1 MSSKFSVAM
10 LIRPLAAVIA
20 VASFASVSHAQAG
33 AADPASTPAT
43 DEQDQFNSGDIIVT
57 AQKREQNL
65 QDVPLAVQALG
76 AAQLESNSVRA
87 FTDLNRVAPSLVVRP
102 DTNPVNASV
111 SIRGIGTF
119 AFAVA
124 VEPSVA
130 VVLDDVPLT
139 FQARAFADLSD
150 VERIEVL
157 RGPQSTLYG
166 KSASAGLINIV
177 TPKPSSSLTGR
188 VAALVTTDDEYQVQ
202 AMLSGPIG
210 STLGFRSTINYNKF
224 EGNARNVFD
233 GSKLNGRRIFST
245 RNKLQWE
252 PSSDLTFWVGLD
264 YINGRT
270 TSALPIVKADP
281 TALLRGIAAYPLSVF
296 APGITVGPENREVSN
311 DFPFLTRYEDFAQ
324 SGHINWDIGSATLIS
339 VTSHNDFSLRDG
351 GDGDNSALAAIDN
364 RAGGEFTSEQ
374 LTQEL
379 RLVSNGKTQFRYTLG
394 IFYSNVDYSR
404 DFIRG
409 PVFSNASWHA
419 TAESTMKSI
428 FGQLEFDVLPT
439 TTLIAGGRYSNEVV
453 KYSFLD
459 RRVLAPAQNLFSGRA
474 SDDFGTYKLGLQ
486 HRFTDDISGFLT
498 YATGYK
504 GQTFDLT
511 TGFGA
516 VRASFGPIKPETS
529 KDWELGLRTQFL
541 DRRLTFNL
549 TLFNSRYQNFQAQ
562 GLESFPDG
570 TINFRLANVGK
581 LRTRGI
587 ELETTARPTPD
598 LSISGSIAYVD
609 AIITEYPDAQCY
621 PNQPTVVVTGTPP
634 SGFCG
639 GTPTRQDLAGF
650 RPAQAPE
657 WKLNVGFDW
666 SHGLGN
672 GPLRLATNGAYTYQS
687 KVNYNLNQNPNTAQK
702 GYGIANLSI
711 GIREE
716 DRRWEVMAFVNNLFN
731 THYYE
736 NIADSSGTY
745 GGKSVVQAYI
755 PRDFQ
760 RYFGIRA
767 AYNF

>member
-1 MSSKFSVAM
+1 MNSKFSVPM
-10 LIRPLAAVIA
+10 LIRPLAAVMA
-20 VASFASVSHAQAG
+20 VASFASAAQAQTE
-33 AADPASTPAT
+33 APAPSPEQVADQQGQSY
-43 DEQDQFNSGDIIVT
+43 SGDIIVT

-65 QDVPLAVQALG
+65 QDVPVAVQSLG
-76 AAQLESNSVRA
+76 AAQLEANSVRA

-166 KSASAGLINIV
+166 KSASAGLISIV

-188 VAALVTTDDEYQVQ
+188 VAALVTTDNEYQAQ

-210 STLGFRSTINYNKF
+210 STLGFRSTVNYNKF
-224 EGNARNVFD
+224 EGNVRNVFD

-245 RNKLQWE
+245 RNKLQWQ
-252 PSSDLTFWVGLD
+252 PSSDLTFWIGLD
-264 YINGRT
+264 YINGQT
-270 TSALPIVKADP
+270 TSGLPIVKADP
-281 TALLRGIAAYPLSVF
+281 TALLRGNAAFPLNVF
-296 APGITVGPENREVSN
+296 APGITVGPENLKISN
-311 DFPFLTRYEDFAQ
+311 DFPFLTRYRDFAQ
-324 SGHINWDIGSATLIS
+324 SGHVDWDIGPATLIS
-339 VTSHNDFSLRDG
+339 VTSHNNFRLRDG
-351 GDGDNSALAAIDN
+351 GDGDNSALPVIDN

-379 RLVSNGKTQFRYTLG
+379 RLVSNGKTPFRYTLG
-394 IFYSNVDYSR
+394 MFYSNVDYSR

-419 TAESTMKSI
+419 TAESTLKSV
-428 FGQLEFDVLPT
+428 FGQLEFDILPT
-439 TTLIAGGRYSNEVV
+439 TTLIAGGRYSNEKVN
-453 KYSFLD
+453 YSFLD
-459 RRVLAPAQNLFSGRA
+459 RRIVLPTQNFFSGGA
-474 SDDFGTYKLGLQ
+474 SDNFGTYKLGLQ
-486 HRFTDDISGFLT
+486 HRFTDDVSGFLT

-504 GQTFDLT
+504 GQTYDLT

-541 DRRLTFNL
+541 DRRLTFNV
-549 TLFNSRYQNFQAQ
+549 TLFNSRYRNFQAQ

-587 ELETTARPTPD
+587 EVETAVRPTPD

-621 PNQPTVVVTGTPP
+621 PGQPTVVVIGTPP

-650 RPAQAPE
+650 RPAQAPK

-666 SHGLGN
+666 SRGLGN
-672 GPLRLATNGAYTYQS
+672 GPLRLATSGAYTYQS
-687 KVNYNLNQNPNTAQK
+687 KVNYNLNQNPNTVQK

-716 DRRWEVMAFVNNLFN
+716 DRRWEVMAFVNNLFDQQ
-731 THYYE
+731 YYE

-745 GGKSVVQAYI
+745 GGKSVIQAYI
-755 PRDFQ
+755 PRDFN

-767 AYNF
+767 AFNF